1 MGRFSI
7 KKTGK
12 DGDSVSTSRFS
23 ITKDSVQ
30 KKENVSA
37 GKKEVNK
44 KAEKKSSASFFSS
57 LPAYQRAL
65 SAYTTP
71 KISTNVLSLPIA
83 SKTTTSQNIGT
94 GALKAELADRRA
106 SGNFTMPGSH
116 ESRVKELEA
125 HSDTVRNQ
133 LQEQFQPLDYKGAQI
148 GKQDTTAAQLL
159 NSSLSALAQE
169 AAQESFLAD
178 LDRLSTR
185 TTGRPGNISL
195 EDFFAKSKYVP
206 TGSGED
212 AVYNPVGNT
221 YSDTGFDDIRYDY
234 INKNKDAEEILRNIE
249 LSSGASPL
257 GLGSDFLTQMGDTEV
272 GIFNYLYATQG
283 PDAAYSYIDEIK
295 SSLTARNRAAEEA
308 LWRGMVRESPSG
320 TAGMS
325 AFSVLTSPA
334 KGLSYIGQLADYAAD
349 GTIDQNAGTNRL
361 SYINSAIR
369 SEASDIVET
378 NWGAP
383 GSFLYNTGMSM
394 ADFLYAAA
402 LSGGFG
408 AAPGTAAA
416 KASSGLALAIMGT
429 GAAADTVIAS
439 KDRGLSDDQAF
450 ALGTIAGLAEVA
462 TEKFSLDA
470 LLKDPKNAVLFVL
483 QNAGVEASEETASSL
498 INFFADIAISKDKSE
513 WQTSINDY
521 ISQGYSENEAFGK
534 AFADQA
540 KSIGLDALGGALSGG
555 VLSGARVGANA
566 VYNRASGTK
575 TVDAG
580 TPIIQNQ
587 DTTDPEVQQDW
598 TFGPDSDLVSET
610 NRLLD
615 QPARDPESEIE
626 WTFGPESQLVQETN
640 RLIDQPYKKPSSAID
655 WTFGPDSDLVQRANQ
670 LLDQPREDY
679 IDEGWTF
686 GPDSELVQ
694 DVNRLYTSRYGERQD
709 ISGVDW
715 TFGADSPLIKMAN
728 GEWVDANDVGILRD
742 LAEEMAAEEA
752 RTIFPTVEERLRPEP
767 QKTATATEQT
777 QQETS
782 SDQSWR
788 KYTGAPRANGTN
800 PAAQA
805 RTAARQA
812 AENADLSSMNTA
824 ERESFLQAYDMGRS
838 GESFESDVSALPVQS
853 EAVYGAFFQGQDDY
867 FSGSADRYA
876 AYRTAENSRTE
887 GPVVDTRK
895 GTQPVDLPVAG
906 QKNTAS
912 IAETGTHRM
921 TMEDFTEVNSPVWN
935 NVEYGDTETQSQIT
949 RQTHQAMVEEG
960 AVVTVPEGTMEQVGQ
975 SYPDLRGMKKA
986 ERTPILRQKM
996 KELKAS
1002 LRQFLNSLKGGTYEF
1017 EVNGNILEAKLYDTG
1032 VREVLEKIDQSKAS
1046 MLYHSDQVFQNARY
1060 LYSTPDY
1067 DGNPN
1072 VYRWNYFYTPVQIGD
1087 EIVGVRIAVRD
1098 MAHGQNNLPESQI
1111 YNWGIKKSDAALGG
1125 GKLGTSAASPG
1136 TSSAA
1141 SLGAALDGGGGGN
1154 AASHTNVS
1162 SATPVE
1168 SSIPQSR
1175 SVVNGTSS
1183 IIWQKN
1189 EGASKADTQTRSG
1202 AATLPVPPETTPTDL
1217 PVVDQAAPSTPSKK
1231 KGIQI
1236 PIDERTWQDAGNRKV
1251 NAFQYDNPELHPYF
1265 VEAAKA
1271 LRYDLASAV
1280 KGERIPVYDSSSETG
1295 KDLIGFT
1302 GTKRSVTEPIAQALD
1317 NANLSYAQIEKAL
1330 SDLIADNGQ
1339 ENYAAA
1345 KKVELVLDDMLVNGY
1360 TDSDGQDVPPNQ
1372 EYIAARDAASG
1383 AAQDSTEYRMSEEEW
1398 ESLMEQEPESAVTM
1412 PAGEQV
1418 TAESSVGAAAYGF
1431 DPYTNLQGR
1440 YGTLPEGENPS
1451 RIVDVPAKT
1460 SDKSKVSLTA
1470 RTVMEA
1476 AATPDSALPD
1486 IAQLVVDGR
1495 LSYMPINN
1503 NQRTVMAESKIRSIG
1518 YEDALANW
1526 RSDVRAGKS
1535 SADLVAMGAQ
1545 LYNAT
1550 VNAGDT
1556 KAAMDILY
1564 DYTRLIR
1571 SGAQATQAA
1580 RILKT
1585 LTPSGT
1591 LYMIQKEVNNLNEAQ
1606 SGKKKRKV
1614 TSADNVPVELWMQR
1628 VGENLADELSRRI
1641 NAPQDQV
1648 QTVAQTILSDLRR
1661 FASETAPKQ
1670 IKAGKKRTEMDR
1682 IMDLFQNKTA
1692 YQEAW
1697 DAAKATVSDTF
1708 ENDPDALAAFDSWL
1722 DQSLDYAKALTK
1734 ELTKQSEI
1742 VISEELAD
1750 AYLSAETEEAR
1761 AKALDAIYQ
1770 NVADQIPST
1779 FVDKWNAWRY
1789 LAMLGN
1795 PRTHIRN
1802 MVGNAGFV
1810 FVRFTKDRIAAV
1822 IESGVSAASGGK
1834 LKRTKSFAYT
1844 PKLYAAAWQ
1853 DFDNVSDVLSG
1864 NKYDDVS
1871 SIINDKRTIFKFKP
1885 LEAARQGNS
1894 NLLSAEDM
1902 VFKRV
1907 SYAGA
1912 LAGYLNANGVTAEQL
1927 RAGNV
1932 DSGLLDAARNYAGQ
1946 EALKATFN
1954 DRNAFSDAV
1963 VKAAKSIPVFGEA
1976 VLPFKRT
1983 PANILARG
1991 FEYSP
1996 LGLAKGLTY
2005 DLIQVKN
2012 GNMTGAEA
2020 IDNIAKGMTGSALL
2034 ALGGLM
2040 AAAGVVTGGA
2050 GDDDKQAALND
2061 LTGGQTYALNL
2072 PGGVSV
2078 TLDWLAPEALPFF
2091 MGVQA
2096 MESFGEEGLTGDT
2109 IASAFASISEPMLEM
2124 SMLQSLNDL
2133 IDNVSYA
2140 ASNEKITGLV
2150 GSALISYLTQ
2160 AIPTIGGQIER
2171 TSEDKRYSTYTNKD
2185 SILPTDVQYA
2195 LGKASA
2201 RIPGW
2206 DFQQIPYIDAWG
2218 REEATGLLPV
2228 RAFNNFLNPAYTSY
2242 TNVTPV
2248 DEEIQRLYSQL
2259 GDGGVVPSRAD
2270 KSFIVDKETVYLS
2283 GDQYVEYATKKG
2295 QTAYNL
2301 LEELIQTSAY
2311 QSMSDADKAET
2322 VKDIYEYANAVG
2334 KAAVSAYKPDG
2345 WVGKALNSGVPAD
2358 DYVLY
2363 RATADQDGN
2372 GTVTQGES
2380 AAALLPI
2387 RSLTDQQKGKV
2398 WQSQNSSWNEAKN
2411 PFTGALVNA
2420 GIAPETAADIL
2431 SRYSEIDNA
2440 SYQGDSVPR
2449 QKQTALSQY
2458 LDGLGLTAQQRAV
2471 VDDTYKFYTMFPA
2484 DPIPYSIE
2492 TMSDAAQKR
2501 WPAAQ
2506 AWGMSE
2512 EEFLK
2517 YYPIRAQSG
2526 TGITKEVK
2534 LRQLQEAGMTAQQ
2547 ANDFWDITK

>member
-1 MGRFSI
+1 MGRFTVTR
-7 KKTGK
+7 TGR
-12 DGDSVSTSRFS
+12 DGDPVSSSRFS
-23 ITKDSVQ
+23 VTRKRIP
-30 KKENVSA
+30 KKEDD
-37 GKKEVNK
+37 KEK
-44 KAEKKSSASFFSS
+44 EKKISASFLSS
-57 LPAYQRAL
+57 LPAYQRAY
-65 SAYTTP
+65 SAYTAP
-71 KISTNVLSLPIA
+71 KTSTQTFSLPSS
-83 SKTTTSQNIGT
+83 SKTPTTTQNIGT

-116 ESRVKELEA
+116 EGRVKELEA
-125 HSDTVRNQ
+125 HGDTVRNQ
-133 LQEQFQPLDYKGAQI
+133 LRAQFQPLDYKGEQI
-148 GKQDTTAAQLL
+148 GKRDTTAAQFM

-185 TTGRPGNISL
+185 TTGRPGNISV
-195 EDFFAKSKYVP
+195 EDFIAKSKYVP

-212 AVYNPVGNT
+212 AKFNAVTGI
-221 YSDTGFDDIRYDY
+221 YSSTGFDDILYDY
-234 INKNKDAEEILRNIE
+234 INRNPKAVEIQE
-249 LSSGASPL
+249 LQDVQLGHGVL
-257 GLGSDFLTQMGDTEV
+257 GLDQGYLSQMGDREV
-272 GIFNYLYATQG
+272 GIFNYLYSTQG
-283 PDAAYSYIDEIK
+283 PDAAYSYINEIK
-295 SSLTARNRAAEEA
+295 NSLTARNRAEEEA
-308 LWRGMVRESPSG
+308 MWRSMSRESPAD

-325 AFSVLTSPA
+325 VFSVLTSPA
-334 KGLSYIGQLADYAAD
+334 KGLSYIGQLADYSAD

-383 GSFLYNTGMSM
+383 GSFFYNTGMSM
-394 ADFLYAAA
+394 ADFLYATAI
-402 LSGGFG
+402 SGGFG

-416 KASSGLALAIMGT
+416 KASSGLALSIMGT

-439 KDRGLSDDQAF
+439 KDRGLSDDQSF
-450 ALGTIAGLAEVA
+450 ALGTIAGLAEIA

-498 INFFADIAISKDKSE
+498 INLFADIAISKNKSE
-513 WQTSINDY
+513 WQMSINDY

-566 VYNRASGTK
+566 AYNRASGTQ

-587 DTTDPEVQQDW
+587 DATDTEAQQDW
-598 TFGPDSDLVSET
+598 TFGPDSDLISET

-615 QPARDPESEIE
+615 QPAKDPESDIE
-626 WTFGPESQLVQETN
+626 WTFGPESRLVQETN
-640 RLIDQPYKKPSSAID
+640 RLIDQPYKKPSSDID
-655 WTFGPDSDLVQRANQ
+655 WTFGPDSNLVQRTNQ

-686 GPDSELVQ
+686 GPESELVQ
-694 DVNRLYTSRYGERQD
+694 DVNRLYASRYGEQQD

-752 RTIFPTVEERLRPEP
+752 RTIFPTVEERFRPEP
-767 QKTATATEQT
+767 QKAVTATERA
-777 QQETS
+777 QQETA

-788 KYTGAPRANGTN
+788 KYVGAPRVNGTD

-867 FSGSADRYA
+867 FSGSADRYQ
-876 AYRTAENSRTE
+876 AYRTRETSAEQATQVETPVQEAQQISHAET
-887 GPVVDTRK
+887 PVVDTQNE
-895 GTQPVDLPVAG
+895 TQPLDILG
-906 QKNTAS
+906 GENTAPV
-912 IAETGTHRM
+912 RM
-921 TMEDFTEVNSPVWN
+921 SLD
-935 NVEYGDTETQSQIT
+935 EYLGLRGLRAPISDYMDDKLRLPHGETQRQRARREAEANAAADDYAARRKAAIQEYERKVQSGEIVEKT
-949 RQTHQAMVEEG
+949 RIERLIDTARGRDENESV
-960 AVVTVPEGTMEQVGQ
+960 Q
-975 SYPDLRGMKKA
+975 SAR
-986 ERTPILRQKM
+986 R
-996 KELKAS
+996 
-1002 LRQFLNSLKGGTYEF
+1002 
-1017 EVNGNILEAKLYDTG
+1017 
-1032 VREVLEKIDQSKAS
+1032 VLEKRGIDWRVDDSVNALTSPVSDQS
-1046 MLYHSDQVFQNARY
+1046 
-1060 LYSTPDY
+1060 
-1067 DGNPN
+1067 
-1072 VYRWNYFYTPVQIGD
+1072 
-1087 EIVGVRIAVRD
+1087 
-1098 MAHGQNNLPESQI
+1098 
-1111 YNWGIKKSDAALGG
+1111 
-1125 GKLGTSAASPG
+1125 SPG
-1136 TSSAA
+1136 TSS
-1141 SLGAALDGGGGGN
+1141 
-1154 AASHTNVS
+1154 
-1162 SATPVE
+1162 
-1168 SSIPQSR
+1168 
-1175 SVVNGTSS
+1175 
-1183 IIWQKN
+1183 KK
-1189 EGASKADTQTRSG
+1189 EG
-1202 AATLPVPPETTPTDL
+1202 V
-1217 PVVDQAAPSTPSKK
+1217 
-1231 KGIQI
+1231 QI
-1236 PIDERTWQDAGNRKV
+1236 PIEERTWQDAGNRKV
-1251 NAFQYDNPELHPYF
+1251 NAFQYDNPELRPYF
-1265 VEAAKA
+1265 AEAAKA
-1271 LRYDLASAV
+1271 LQYDLASAV
-1280 KGERIPVYDSSSETG
+1280 KGERMPVYDASSETG
-1295 KDLIGFT
+1295 KDVIGVT

-1317 NANLSYAQIEKAL
+1317 NAGLSYTQIEKAL
-1330 SDLIADNGQ
+1330 DDLIADNGQ

-1345 KKVELVLDDMLVNGY
+1345 KKVELVLDDMLANGY

-1372 EYIAARDAASG
+1372 EYISVRDAASR
-1383 AAQDSTEYRMSEEEW
+1383 AAQDSTEYRMSEAEW
-1398 ESLMEQEPESAVTM
+1398 ESLMAQEPESPVTM
-1412 PAGEQV
+1412 PDGKQV

-1495 LSYMPINN
+1495 LSYMPISNK
-1503 NQRTVMAESKIRSIG
+1503 QRAVMAENKIKNVG
-1518 YEDALANW
+1518 YSDALANW

-1614 TSADNVPVELWMQR
+1614 TSADNVPVGLWMQR

-1661 FASETAPKQ
+1661 FANETAPKQ
-1670 IKAGKKRTEMDR
+1670 IKSGKKRTEMDR

-1697 DAAKATVSDTF
+1697 DAAKATLSDTF

-1734 ELTKQSEI
+1734 ELTKQSQI

-1770 NVADQIPST
+1770 SIADQLPADWREKLTS
-1779 FVDKWNAWRY
+1779 WRY
-1789 LAMLGN
+1789 LSMLLN
-1795 PRTHIRN
+1795 PLTHFRN
-1802 MVGNAGFV
+1802 FFGGIGFQP
-1810 FVRFTKDRIAAV
+1810 VRSAKDRIAAV
-1822 IESGVSAASGGK
+1822 IESGISAASKGN
-1834 LKRTKSFAYT
+1834 LKRTKSFTYT
-1844 PKLYAAAWQ
+1844 PKLYAAAWK
-1853 DFDNVSDVLSG
+1853 DFDNVSDVLGGS
-1864 NKYDDVS
+1864 KYDDVS
-1871 SIINDKRTIFKFKP
+1871 SIISEKRTIFKFKP
-1885 LEAARQGNS
+1885 LEAARRGNS

-1902 VFKRV
+1902 VNKRIA
-1907 SYAGA
+1907 YAGA
-1912 LAGYLNANGVTAEQL
+1912 LAGYLKSNGVTARQL
-1927 RAGNV
+1927 SEGKV
-1932 DSGLLDAARNYAGQ
+1932 DSELLSSAREYAGQ

-1954 DRNAFSDAV
+1954 DRNRFSDAV
-1963 VKAAKSIPVFGEA
+1963 ASIGSYRGDNVFKKAGSEFVSA
-1976 VLPFKRT
+1976 VLPFRRT
-1983 PANILARG
+1983 PANILVRG

-2005 DLIQVKN
+2005 DLIQVKKK
-2012 GNMTGAEA
+2012 NMTGAEA
-2020 IDNIAKGMTGSALL
+2020 IDNIAAGLTGSVLM
-2034 ALGGLM
+2034 ALGGLL
-2040 AAAGVVTGGA
+2040 AAAGIVTGGE

-2072 PGGVSV
+2072 PGGGSV

-2096 MESFGEEGLTGDT
+2096 MESFGEQGLTGDT
-2109 IASAFASISEPMLEM
+2109 IAKAFSSISEPMLEM

-2133 IDNVSYA
+2133 IDSVTYSDM
-2140 ASNEKITGLV
+2140 KVPGLV

-2171 TSEDKRYSTYTNKD
+2171 TSQDKRYSSYTNKD
-2185 SILPTDVQYA
+2185 SALPTDVQYA

-2218 REEATGLLPV
+2218 REEETGTFLV
-2228 RAFNNFLNPAYTSY
+2228 RAFNNFLNPAYTSSV
-2242 TNVTPV
+2242 NVTAV

-2259 GDGGVVPSRAD
+2259 GDGSVVPSRAD
-2270 KSFIVDKETVYLS
+2270 KSFTVNKETVYLS
-2283 GDQYVEYATKKG
+2283 GDQYVEYATQKG
-2295 QTAYNL
+2295 QTAYDIL
-2301 LEELIQTSAY
+2301 DEFIRSSSY
-2311 QSMSDADKAET
+2311 KSMSDSEKADA
-2322 VKDIYEYANAVG
+2322 VKDVYKYADAVG
-2334 KAAVSAYKPDG
+2334 KVAVSDYKPDG
-2345 WVGKALNSGVPAD
+2345 WVAKVMDGADTVGLEPWEYIIYNIAYDMAESELDEDGKTIPGSKQEKVIEAID
-2358 DYVLY
+2358 DMSWLSPE
-2363 RATADQDGN
+2363 QK
-2372 GTVTQGES
+2372 S
-2380 AAALLPI
+2380 WLF
-2387 RSLTDQQKGKV
+2387 RSKYTSD
-2398 WQSQNSSWNEAKN
+2398 KN
-2411 PFTGALVNA
+2411 NPWA
-2420 GIAPETAADIL
+2420 
-2431 SRYSEIDNA
+2431 
-2440 SYQGDSVPR
+2440 
-2449 QKQTALSQY
+2449 
-2458 LDGLGLTAQQRAV
+2458 
-2471 VDDTYKFYTMFPA
+2471 
-2484 DPIPYSIE
+2484 
-2492 TMSDAAQKR
+2492 
-2501 WPAAQ
+2501 
-2506 AWGMSE
+2506 
-2512 EEFLK
+2512 
-2517 YYPIRAQSG
+2517 
-2526 TGITKEVK
+2526 
-2534 LRQLQEAGMTAQQ
+2534 
-2547 ANDFWDITK
+2547 